1 MAGQEND
8 TENNSRKYM
17 ERKKTGAQAF
27 RAGTLFPSKSLAQA
41 AAPRAEHVVII
52 T

>member
-1 MAGQEND
+1 VTGQKND
-8 TENNSRKYM
+8 TENDNRKHLV
-17 ERKKTGAQAF
+17 RKKTGAQAF
-27 RAGTLFPSKSLAQA
+27 QAGTLFPSKSLAQT